1 MTATAT
7 VTTSERTLKECLTAI
22 TEPTNEILAR
32 LQGQLF
38 GNSQRG
44 MSAYSRM
51 HNRHNRS

>member
-1 MTATAT
+1 MTAT
-7 VTTSERTLKECLTAI
+7 VTTMEQSLKEELTAI
-22 TEPTNEILAR
+22 TEPTNKILAR

-38 GNSQRG
+38 GKEQRK